1 MFWVKSFKSKK
12 ERVLAACDRELLGKK
27 LESDGHDIEVSEG
40 FYGGEIVESEE
51 ELARRM
57 EYCTIAN
64 LIGDKAVGVAKK
76 RGFIT
81 EENIISIGGVPHA
94 QFVKL

>member
-12 ERVLAACDRELLGKK
+12 ERVLAACDKDLLGKK
-27 LESDGHDIEVSEG
+27 LESDGHDIKVSEG
-40 FYGGEIVESEE
+40 FYGGEIVESED
-51 ELARRM
+51 ELVIRM
-57 EYCTIAN
+57 EECTIAN
-64 LIGDKAVGVAKK
+64 LIGDRVIEVAKK
-76 RGFIT
+76 HGFIT